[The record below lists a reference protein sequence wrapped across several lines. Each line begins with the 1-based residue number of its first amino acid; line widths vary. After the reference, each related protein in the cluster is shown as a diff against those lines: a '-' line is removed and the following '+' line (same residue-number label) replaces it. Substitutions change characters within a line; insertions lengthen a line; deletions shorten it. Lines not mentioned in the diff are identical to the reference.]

1 MSFIVEAFFSGCISK
16 VVNDGTDFSMPK
28 IKSVINDKKNRNLST
43 KIYRI
48 IEGALIL
55 VIDKKFKDTDK
66 LYGAMERIF
75 IEFRDNGDTIESVKC
90 GLGLLCTDISVQ
102 RCENFLEKFYE
113 GIRRDDDLYK
123 AVIWDLEQKGI
134 KISQEEFQKINEKL
148 DNLTEIVS
156 SRNDNENDLQ
166 KREPVK
172 SRTQEYADKWNANMF
187 LNDFSEW
194 DENAGANVKLK
205 DVYTEAHLPHFIW
218 GDNKKVFT
226 NLKTLLS
233 QHVENKNGNKM
244 LLILGQPGIGKS
256 TLITWIT
263 ANFSDR
269 VDDILVYK
277 FAEDL
282 RDINW
287 QDTSD
292 KYNIVDDILIKL
304 GLSYNDLEGKTLI
317 IDGFDEIS
325 VLNRAE
331 ILNKL
336 FWQVIK
342 CGSLNSFSLIVTCR
356 EHYIENLYQV
366 ESDYITLQA
375 WNEKQIQSFY
385 EVYEKKTNVKISDN
399 TKKNILKM
407 KSILGIPLILYM
419 VAGLGI
425 SIETDGSIVDVYDKI
440 FSLEDGGIYDRCLQ
454 NKRYEGSHRIS
465 EIKEQIHQI
474 SREIAIWM
482 FENNPVS
489 TSIPKEDYQ
498 KICVNIMRKQEGK
511 NGDIQ
516 HDFLIGSYFR
526 LVKYCEGIDTEEL
539 YFVHRTIYEY
549 FVAETIYSS
558 IENAMIKLT
567 DESQEE
573 LAGKI
578 VNYLKQGLI
587 TITIGECLQHKL
599 LKFYN
604 SLCNRNGE
612 KFYQWWEMAIGKMI
626 SNGMFYYT
634 GKNLK
639 YFKNILD
646 KEILCF
652 LNLVKILELILE
664 ICKKEYML
672 ENVDKV
678 QLEKYIRFRL
688 AQCRMEERQGVEIFN
703 LSKVSLVGI
712 NLSGADLKMANLR
725 RANLSMAN
733 LRKTDL
739 SGQNLQGA
747 NLRGANLEEVNL
759 KRANLKE
766 ADLTEANLRWANLQD
781 TIFDESQVCYL
792 RDKCSLDNSDVYV
805 SKEKKVMSY
814 EIYCKRIKN

>member
-366 ESDYITLQA
+366 ESDYIPLQA

-454 NKRYEGSHRIS
+454 NK
-465 EIKEQIHQI
+465 
-474 SREIAIWM
+474 
-482 FENNPVS
+482 
-489 TSIPKEDYQ
+489 
-498 KICVNIMRKQEGK
+498 
-511 NGDIQ
+511 
-516 HDFLIGSYFR
+516 
-526 LVKYCEGIDTEEL
+526 
-539 YFVHRTIYEY
+539 
-549 FVAETIYSS
+549 
-558 IENAMIKLT
+558 
-567 DESQEE
+567 
-573 LAGKI
+573 
-578 VNYLKQGLI
+578 
-587 TITIGECLQHKL
+587 
-599 LKFYN
+599 
-604 SLCNRNGE
+604 
-612 KFYQWWEMAIGKMI
+612 
-626 SNGMFYYT
+626 
-634 GKNLK
+634 
-639 YFKNILD
+639 
-646 KEILCF
+646 
-652 LNLVKILELILE
+652 
-664 ICKKEYML
+664 
-672 ENVDKV
+672 
-678 QLEKYIRFRL
+678 
-688 AQCRMEERQGVEIFN
+688 
-703 LSKVSLVGI
+703 
-712 NLSGADLKMANLR
+712 
-725 RANLSMAN
+725 
-733 LRKTDL
+733 
-739 SGQNLQGA
+739 
-747 NLRGANLEEVNL
+747 
-759 KRANLKE
+759 
-766 ADLTEANLRWANLQD
+766 
-781 TIFDESQVCYL
+781 
-792 RDKCSLDNSDVYV
+792 
-805 SKEKKVMSY
+805 
-814 EIYCKRIKN
+814 

>member
-1 MSFIVEAFFSGCISK
+1 M
-16 VVNDGTDFSMPK
+16 
-28 IKSVINDKKNRNLST
+28 
-43 KIYRI
+43 
-48 IEGALIL
+48 
-55 VIDKKFKDTDK
+55 
-66 LYGAMERIF
+66 
-75 IEFRDNGDTIESVKC
+75 
-90 GLGLLCTDISVQ
+90 
-102 RCENFLEKFYE
+102 
-113 GIRRDDDLYK
+113 
-123 AVIWDLEQKGI
+123 
-134 KISQEEFQKINEKL
+134 
-148 DNLTEIVS
+148 
-156 SRNDNENDLQ
+156 
-166 KREPVK
+166 
-172 SRTQEYADKWNANMF
+172 
-187 LNDFSEW
+187 
-194 DENAGANVKLK
+194 
-205 DVYTEAHLPHFIW
+205 
-218 GDNKKVFT
+218 
-226 NLKTLLS
+226 
-233 QHVENKNGNKM
+233 
-244 LLILGQPGIGKS
+244 
-256 TLITWIT
+256 
-263 ANFSDR
+263 
-269 VDDILVYK
+269 
-277 FAEDL
+277 

>member
-269 VDDILVYK
+269 VDDI
-277 FAEDL
+277 F
-282 RDINW
+282 
-287 QDTSD
+287 
-292 KYNIVDDILIKL
+292 
-304 GLSYNDLEGKTLI
+304 
-317 IDGFDEIS
+317 
-325 VLNRAE
+325 
-331 ILNKL
+331 
-336 FWQVIK
+336 
-342 CGSLNSFSLIVTCR
+342 
-356 EHYIENLYQV
+356 
-366 ESDYITLQA
+366 
-375 WNEKQIQSFY
+375 
-385 EVYEKKTNVKISDN
+385 
-399 TKKNILKM
+399 
-407 KSILGIPLILYM
+407 
-419 VAGLGI
+419 
-425 SIETDGSIVDVYDKI
+425 
-440 FSLEDGGIYDRCLQ
+440 
-454 NKRYEGSHRIS
+454 
-465 EIKEQIHQI
+465 
-474 SREIAIWM
+474 
-482 FENNPVS
+482 
-489 TSIPKEDYQ
+489 
-498 KICVNIMRKQEGK
+498 
-511 NGDIQ
+511 
-516 HDFLIGSYFR
+516 
-526 LVKYCEGIDTEEL
+526 
-539 YFVHRTIYEY
+539 
-549 FVAETIYSS
+549 
-558 IENAMIKLT
+558 
-567 DESQEE
+567 
-573 LAGKI
+573 
-578 VNYLKQGLI
+578 
-587 TITIGECLQHKL
+587 
-599 LKFYN
+599 
-604 SLCNRNGE
+604 
-612 KFYQWWEMAIGKMI
+612 
-626 SNGMFYYT
+626 
-634 GKNLK
+634 NLK
-639 YFKNILD
+639 
-646 KEILCF
+646 
-652 LNLVKILELILE
+652 VH
-664 ICKKEYML
+664 
-672 ENVDKV
+672 
-678 QLEKYIRFRL
+678 
-688 AQCRMEERQGVEIFN
+688 
-703 LSKVSLVGI
+703 
-712 NLSGADLKMANLR
+712 
-725 RANLSMAN
+725 
-733 LRKTDL
+733 
-739 SGQNLQGA
+739 
-747 NLRGANLEEVNL
+747 
-759 KRANLKE
+759 
-766 ADLTEANLRWANLQD
+766 
-781 TIFDESQVCYL
+781 
-792 RDKCSLDNSDVYV
+792 
-805 SKEKKVMSY
+805 
-814 EIYCKRIKN
+814 